1 MRSFKL
7 LFLFTLLFLASFT
20 VSAQYKTADSTNHL
34 KSQKPSIVFVHGLWA
49 DGSCWNNII
58 EKLQAEG
65 YNVVSAQNP
74 TTSLED
80 DVAATKKAL
89 DRTQGPVILVGH
101 SWGGFVITEAGN
113 DPRVVGLVYVAAFAP
128 DANENSMDLLGMAAG
143 NDLTKYFQVNNG
155 FITLTKDGVKNA
167 FAADLPAKQQLALY
181 ATQTPASQTVFAAKN
196 STPAWKTKSSWYIV
210 AKQDEAI
217 NPDLERLMAKRIHAT
232 TIEVNSSHV
241 VMLSKPNE
249 VLKMIQEAATHKY

>member
-1 MRSFKL
+1 MKFFKL
-7 LFLFTLLFLASFT
+7 LFLITLLLLSAFNI
-20 VSAQYKTADSTNHL
+20 SAQSKTPDSTNNL

-49 DGSCWNNII
+49 DGSCWNGVI
-58 EKLQAEG
+58 EKLQSEG
-65 YNVVSAQNP
+65 YNVISAQNP
-74 TTSLED
+74 TTSLEE

-143 NDLTKYFQVNNG
+143 NNLTKYFVVNNG

-167 FAADLPAKQQLALY
+167 FAADLPSKQQLALY
-181 ATQTPASQTVFAAKN
+181 ATQTPAAQSVFGAKN
-196 STPAWKTKSSWYIV
+196 SAAAWKTKPSWYIV

-217 NPDLERLMAKRIHAT
+217 NPDLERLLAKRINAT

-249 VLKMIQEAATHKY
+249 VLKMIHEAAAHKY